1 MRNLISSISVNR
13 TTGVLLGTL
22 AVCIGLL
29 SCSASPS
36 PDESKSS
43 GSSTGPTD
51 LTEMRSIAKEAYIY
65 GFPLVDG
72 YRIEHAYFVDRS
84 GREFK
89 APWNEIF
96 NNARVYTPEDKAVQ
110 TPNSDT
116 PYSYV
121 GADLR
126 TEPLVFTVPAL
137 EKNRYFSVQLVDAY
151 THNFAYLGSRATG
164 NDGGSF
170 VLAGPNWTEEKP
182 AGVKDVIRS
191 ETQLV
196 LAIYRTQLFN
206 PDDLENVKQIQ
217 TRYKVQ
223 PLSAFLGR
231 PAPSAAPKI
240 DFIKPLT
247 PAEQKT
253 SPEFFNIL
261 NFILQFCPT
270 VPSEQDLMTRFSK
283 IGVSAGKKFDW
294 YTFSPEQQKAIQ
306 DGMADAW
313 NTFADYKKE
322 ADGGKLPVGHNF
334 GTRDFLKNNY
344 LYRMGGA
351 VLGIYGN
358 SKEEAM
364 YPSYRLDADGNP
376 PDGSKRYT
384 IHFAKD
390 QLPPVNAF
398 WSLTMYEQPA
408 SLLVANPINRYLI
421 NSPML
426 RNLKR
431 EADGGLTIYVQHE
444 SPGKDKESNWLPAP
458 QGPFSVV
465 LRLYWPKPEAANGAW
480 TKPPLKVATS

>member
-1 MRNLISSISVNR
+1 MLA
-13 TTGVLLGTL
+13 L
-22 AVCIGLL
+22 AVTL
-29 SCSASPS
+29 SACGSPQVSNAGAAKPAESDTASAELA
-36 PDESKSS
+36 DV
-43 GSSTGPTD
+43 
-51 LTEMRSIAKEAYIY
+51 RAIAKEAYIY

-72 YRIEHAYFVDRS
+72 YRIQYAYFVDR
-84 GREFK
+84 GGPEFK

-126 TEPLVFTVPAL
+126 AEPLVFTVPVI
-137 EKNRYFSVQLVDAY
+137 EQNRYFSVQFVDAY
-151 THNFAYLGSRATG
+151 THNFAYIGSRTTG
-164 NDGGSF
+164 NGGGSF
-170 VLAGPNWTEEKP
+170 MLVGPNWTGEKP
-182 AGVKDVIRS
+182 PGIKDVIRS

-206 PDDLENVKQIQ
+206 PEDLEKVK
-217 TRYKVQ
+217 KVQ
-223 PLSAFLGR
+223 AGFKVQTLSAFLGKSS
-231 PAPSAAPKI
+231 PPAAPKI
-240 DFIKPLT
+240 EFVKPLT

-253 SPEFFNIL
+253 SLEFFNIL
-261 NFILQFCPT
+261 NFVLQFCPT
-270 VPSEQDLMTRFSK
+270 VPSEQELMARFAK
-283 IGVSAGKKFDW
+283 IGVGAGKKFDPQSL
-294 YTFSPEQQKAIQ
+294 SPEQRQAMQ

-313 NTFADYKKE
+313 NTFAEYKQDVD
-322 ADGGKLPVGHNF
+322 AGKMPVGHNF
-334 GTRDFLKNNY
+334 GTREFLKNNY

-358 SKEEAM
+358 SKDEAM
-364 YPSYRLDADGNP
+364 YPSYRVDAAGNP

-384 IHFAKD
+384 LHFAKD
-390 QLPPVNAF
+390 QFPPVNAF

-426 RNLKR
+426 PQLKKDS
-431 EADGGLTIYVQHE
+431 DGGLTIYVQHE

-465 LRLYWPKPEAANGAW
+465 MRLYWPKPEAFDGTW
-480 TKPPLKVATS
+480 TKPPLNVVSE